1 MGFQKLDMGQSKS
14 ATWVKIASE
23 IEQDPGACGI
33 ALTQWRTGSE
43 DVRSDVAADMQRKL
57 KRRGIEA
64 SEDTI
69 LKALQSLFEP
79 AFFCSELPDCVFH
92 TKLDTDFTANWT
104 PIPRQTGQSVQRKLD
119 TDSTPNWTV

>member
-1 MGFQKLDMGQSKS
+1 MGQSKS

-79 AFFCSELPDCVFH
+79 AFLFGAAGLRIPHQTGHRFH
-92 TKLDTDFTANWT
+92 GKLDTH
-104 PIPRQTGQSVQRKLD
+104 S
-119 TDSTPNWTV
+119 